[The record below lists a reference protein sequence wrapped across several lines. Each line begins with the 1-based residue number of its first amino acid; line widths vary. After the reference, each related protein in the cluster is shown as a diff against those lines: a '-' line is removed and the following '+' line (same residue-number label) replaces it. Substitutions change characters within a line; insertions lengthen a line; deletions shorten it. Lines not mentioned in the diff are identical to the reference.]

1 MKTLEAKRHIEAND
15 LRLDS
20 INIAPNAQDLAY
32 WQSTIEFHNERKFS
46 AWGGDPNFD
55 LSAGKMSMSFSA
67 TAAEMRKSWINAWP
81 EHVEIPDAVLHT
93 FDAKHDE
100 KVGVVFSHSLSCWK
114 VKTGLFSK
122 KYVIFIRNI
131 FPDGAMPL
139 GFAPSKQLNL
149 AIGRAI
155 MVLRGDE
162 VPYRSV
168 RMALADT
175 EM

>member
-1 MKTLEAKRHIEAND
+1 M
-15 LRLDS
+15 
-20 INIAPNAQDLAY
+20 AY

-46 AWGGDPNFD
+46 AWGGDSFFD
-55 LSAGKMSMSFSA
+55 ERAGKMTMGMLA
-67 TAAEMRKSWINAWP
+67 TPAQMRKAWINAWP
-81 EHVEIPDAVLHT
+81 DHVEIPDAALHT
-93 FDAKHDE
+93 FDARQDDNE
-100 KVGVVFSHSLSCWK
+100 KVAFSHSLSCWK

-122 KYVIFIRNI
+122 KYVIFIRCV

-139 GFAPSKQLNL
+139 GFAPSKQLHL

-155 MVLRGDE
+155 MVLSGDE

-168 RMALADT
+168 RMALADR